1 MLFCDRI
8 FLLVITLL
16 TFHTVSTAQIP
27 GSTPPGPAGD
37 QPYGISGR
45 VVDASTGQP
54 VEFATVTVFDTA
66 DSSLVDGTVTEAT
79 GGFFLGL
86 KPGSYFVQVEFISYR
101 PAILRGIVLNREEP
115 IAELGTIRLE
125 TDAKMLLE
133 VEVRAEKSQMQLSLD
148 KKVFNVG
155 KDLANLGGTAS
166 DVLNNVPSV
175 TVDVEGNVELRG
187 SGGVRILID
196 GKPSG
201 LVGLNGT
208 SGLQQIPANL
218 IDRVEI
224 ITNPSAR
231 YEAEGMAGIINII
244 LKKDRRNGFN
254 GAADL
259 TLGHPAE
266 YGAAFNLNYRKE
278 KLNFFVNY
286 GLRYRKG
293 PGSGNQTQSF
303 ERNDTTFITQQTSR
317 RERGGLSNSFRG
329 GADYFFNERNILTS
343 AFTYRIGDND
353 NFNKITYRDFL
364 FDTTQPTG
372 ITYRT
377 DDETELDENLEYSLS
392 YRKLFEREGREF
404 TADFRFQDNREDERS
419 DFLEQSFTPDGD
431 TPLREDLRQRS
442 ANLEQQRNLILQA
455 DYVHPFAKDGK
466 FEAGLRNGI
475 RNINNNFKVE
485 ENIMDMDWDVLPGL
499 TNNFIYDEN
508 IYALYGILGNK
519 VDRYSWQVGLRAEY
533 SDIRTELVQNDS
545 VNDRTYANLFPS
557 VFLGYEM
564 SDKNAFQVSYSRRIR
579 RPDFRDLN
587 PFFSYSDA
595 RNFRSGNP
603 NLDPEFTDSYEIGFL
618 RYFENGSV
626 TTSMFFRHTDQVIEN
641 IREQLSDVSALSYPV
656 NLSTRNDYGLEV
668 TGAYDLLKRWRVS
681 GNANFF
687 RSQTDG
693 TYKNQVFRADTYT
706 WFGRLSS
713 RVTLWRK
720 LDVQVNVNY
729 RAPRNTTQG
738 RSKAFWHV
746 DPAASID
753 LFQGNATLTFSV
765 RDLFNTR
772 RWRYITE
779 GYNFYTEGDFQWRA
793 RQSTLTF
800 SYRLNQQPQKG
811 RDGKRGG
818 GFEGDGGDF

>member
-1 MLFCDRI
+1 
-8 FLLVITLL
+8 
-16 TFHTVSTAQIP
+16 
-27 GSTPPGPAGD
+27 
-37 QPYGISGR
+37 
-45 VVDASTGQP
+45 
-54 VEFATVTVFDTA
+54 
-66 DSSLVDGTVTEAT
+66 
-79 GGFFLGL
+79 
-86 KPGSYFVQVEFISYR
+86 
-101 PAILRGIVLNREEP
+101 
-115 IAELGTIRLE
+115 
-125 TDAKMLLE
+125 
-133 VEVRAEKSQMQLSLD
+133 
-148 KKVFNVG
+148 
-155 KDLANLGGTAS
+155 
-166 DVLNNVPSV
+166 
-175 TVDVEGNVELRG
+175 
-187 SGGVRILID
+187 
-196 GKPSG
+196 
-201 LVGLNGT
+201 
-208 SGLQQIPANL
+208 
-218 IDRVEI
+218 
-224 ITNPSAR
+224 
-231 YEAEGMAGIINII
+231 
-244 LKKDRRNGFN
+244 
-254 GAADL
+254 
-259 TLGHPAE
+259 
-266 YGAAFNLNYRKE
+266 
-278 KLNFFVNY
+278 
-286 GLRYRKG
+286 
-293 PGSGNQTQSF
+293 
-303 ERNDTTFITQQTSR
+303 
-317 RERGGLSNSFRG
+317 
-329 GADYFFNERNILTS
+329 
-343 AFTYRIGDND
+343 
-353 NFNKITYRDFL
+353 
-364 FDTTQPTG
+364 
-372 ITYRT
+372 
-377 DDETELDENLEYSLS
+377 
-392 YRKLFEREGREF
+392 
-404 TADFRFQDNREDERS
+404 
-419 DFLEQSFTPDGD
+419 
-431 TPLREDLRQRS
+431 
-442 ANLEQQRNLILQA
+442 
-455 DYVHPFAKDGK
+455 
-466 FEAGLRNGI
+466 
-475 RNINNNFKVE
+475 
-485 ENIMDMDWDVLPGL
+485 MDWDVLPGL